1 MGKRVILIVSG
12 ETERRALPHLASHL
26 RNQGVSVTDVLIP
39 PRNRALKVEMA
50 QSLIRAAWYGSFD
63 SLPDKFVVLVDT
75 DGKSPS
81 ALAPFRD
88 LPGRLRHV
96 EATVLFAYAQWH
108 LEAWYFG
115 DAGNL
120 RDYLGGALGSVDTS
134 KPDEIENP
142 KLHLRKLLL
151 NQRGAVY
158 TARVSEAIAGKLDA
172 RTIVQRSPSFRR
184 FIDAIMNG
192 DVAADSGCV

>member
-1 MGKRVILIVSG
+1 
-12 ETERRALPHLASHL
+12 
-26 RNQGVSVTDVLIP
+26 
-39 PRNRALKVEMA
+39 MA

-81 ALAPFRD
+81 EALAPFRD
-88 LPGRLRHV
+88 LPGRLRDV
-96 EATVLFAYAQWH
+96 AATVLLAYAQWH

-120 RDYLGGALGSVDTS
+120 RDYFRGALGSVDTS
-134 KPDEIENP
+134 APDEIENP
-142 KLHLRKLLL
+142 KLHLKKLLR
-151 NQRGAVY
+151 NRHGAVY
-158 TARVSEAIAGKLDA
+158 TARISEPIAGKLDA

-192 DVAADSGCV
+192 DVAVDSGCV